1 MEVEKQTETRKVPTS
16 EEASVSQENDT
27 QAGTAGQAEDPSPA
41 RAAQDTS
48 PAYQK
53 LLAEKQDLYDRLL
66 RKQAELENFRKRT
79 QKEKEEFLQ
88 HANADLI
95 RSLLPTLD
103 AFERALKHRAGATPD
118 QFYEGVELI
127 HRQLLEALARAGLK
141 TIEAQ
146 GKPFDPAVH
155 QAVET
160 VQAEE
165 RHRDQEVV
173 EELQRGYELR
183 RRLIRPAVVKVAV
196 RSGKG
201 TEEGSPTR
209 SGDSN

>member
-1 MEVEKQTETRKVPTS
+1 MEVEKQREGRNVTGA
-16 EEASVSQENDT
+16 EEAPPAGNNA
-27 QAGTAGQAEDPSPA
+27 QAQTANPGEEPSK
-41 RAAQDTS
+41 QTGEVTLSD
-48 PAYQK
+48 YQK
-53 LLAEKQDLYDRLL
+53 VLAEKQDLYDRLL
-66 RKQAELENFRKRT
+66 RKQAELENFRKRM

-103 AFERALKHRAGATPD
+103 AFERALKHRGGAAPD

-127 HRQLLEALARAGLK
+127 HHQLLETLGRFGLK

-146 GKPFDPAVH
+146 GKAFDPAVH

-160 VQAEE
+160 VQAKDQQQ
-165 RHRDQEVV
+165 DQEVV
-173 EELQRGYELR
+173 EELQRGYELK

-196 RSGKG
+196 HSGRD
-201 TEEGSPTR
+201 TEGGSP
-209 SGDSN
+209 SHSSESS